1 MPTKAE
7 LVKQLKETE
16 ENERKAHLTV
26 MVLVK
31 KLTELQINY
40 NLLVECIKRGDV
52 IKKLDKLQENLKYV
66 EITIEN
72 L

>member
-40 NLLVECIKRGDV
+40 NLLTSNVKAFSIGKV
-52 IKKLDKLQENLKYV
+52 IRIIFYNRLYF
-66 EITIEN
+66 
-72 L
+72 